1 MLLLTGLAPA
11 DAVSAA
17 WAMLSNIG
25 PGLGSVGPTGN
36 YATLSDIQLSIC
48 SFLMLIGRLE
58 IFTVFA
64 IFTRNFWRI

>member
-1 MLLLTGLAPA
+1 MTAVLATFN
-11 DAVSAA
+11 
-17 WAMLSNIG
+17 NIG
-25 PGLGSVGPTGN
+25 PGLGGVGPTGN
-36 YATLSDIQLSIC
+36 YADLSDIQLSVC